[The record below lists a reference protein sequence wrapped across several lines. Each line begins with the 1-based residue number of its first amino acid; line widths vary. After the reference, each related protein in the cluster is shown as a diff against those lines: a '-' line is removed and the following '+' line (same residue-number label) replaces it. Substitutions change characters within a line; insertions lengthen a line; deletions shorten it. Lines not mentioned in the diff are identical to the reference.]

1 MSLVI
6 FFLLALI
13 AAGAIVY
20 PLLPGRAPAQ
30 PAPAVTDGDIERAVR
45 RLRRGHTRRGG
56 ALLCPECG
64 RLYQAGDHFCV
75 GCGSALPQGQAVS
88 EDAVCPAC
96 GAAIRPGD
104 RFCAKCGHSLGG
116 EEAA

>member
-20 PLLPGRAPAQ
+20 PLLAGRAPAQ
-30 PAPAVTDGDIERAVR
+30 PVPAITAGDIEGAVR
-45 RLRRGHTRRGG
+45 GLRRARTRSGG
-56 ALLCPECG
+56 ALLCPKCG
-64 RLYQAGDHFCV
+64 RAYQAGDRFCV
-75 GCGSALPQGQAVS
+75 GCGSALPQVQAVA
-88 EDAVCPAC
+88 EGAVCPAC

-116 EEAA
+116 GEAA